1 MKHLKHILA
10 GGAAVL
16 SLTTAA
22 LAAPAYATPA
32 EAAAGVTGKKLEE
45 VLEERWSGK
54 SYGTIAAEAGA
65 LEAFQAA
72 VREIQEEALASR
84 VAEGLLVQEEADARL
99 DALQQRQAACGGQG
113 GGLGCGSGGLGRGGG
128 VCGTGPAGVFTPE
141 RAYGPA

>member
-10 GGAAVL
+10 GGAAVFA
-16 SLTTAA
+16 LTTAA

-32 EAAAGVTGKKLEE
+32 EAAAGVTGKTLEE

-72 VREIQEEALASR
+72 VREIQKEALASR
-84 VAEGLLVQEEADARL
+84 VAEGLLTQEEADARL

-113 GGLGCGSGGLGRGGG
+113 CGLGCGSGGLGRGGG
-128 VCGTGPAGVFTPE
+128 RGLRNGACRSFYA
-141 RAYGPA
+141 